1 MSKDAKAEMAIRNI
15 LDMVEVQHRFFE
27 MLAEA
32 TRQKNAL
39 QMKKCHSLIKSSG
52 KTLEYLERRSSE
64 IIR

>member
-39 QMKKCHSLIKSSG
+39 QMKKCHSLIKSSS
-52 KTLEYLERRSSE
+52 KTLEYLERRYSE